1 VTLLKVEGLTKRFG
15 GLVAV
20 NKVDFE
26 VSQGSIVGIIGP
38 NGAGKTTLFNLISG
52 TLPPTEGKIAFDG
65 TDITGWRPYNI
76 ARQGVTRTFQ
86 TTALFE
92 ELPSWV
98 NLVIGYR
105 MRTKTGLWDSILRTP
120 RFRRERKATTEKVA
134 EVIGFTGLG
143 EYAQMTA
150 GDLPQ
155 EAQKRLAIAV
165 ALMGEPKLLLL
176 DEPTGG
182 VGLGETEDIIALIN
196 KIRDKGITV
205 CVIEHKMRM
214 IMNLVDK
221 IVALNF
227 GVKLAEGPPDMVCED
242 PSVIEAYLGE
252 CIA

>member
-1 VTLLKVEGLTKRFG
+1 MTLLKVEGLTKRFG

-52 TLPPTEGKIAFDG
+52 SLPPTEGKISFEG

-120 RFRRERKATTEKVA
+120 RFRRERKATTQKVA

>member
-1 VTLLKVEGLTKRFG
+1 MLLEVKALTKRFG

-20 NKVDFE
+20 NKVDFDIE
-26 VSQGSIVGIIGP
+26 EGSIVGIIGP

-52 TLPPTEGKIAFDG
+52 ALKPSEGRVILDCE
-65 TDITGWRPYNI
+65 DVTGWRPYNI
-76 ARQGVTRTFQ
+76 ARQGIARTFQ

-92 ELPSWV
+92 ELPAWV

-105 MRTKTGLWDSILRTP
+105 MRTRSGLWDALLMTP
-120 RFRRERKATTEKVA
+120 RGRREKKEASRKVMEILAL
-134 EVIGFTGLG
+134 TGLG
-143 EYAQMTA
+143 EFADQPA
-150 GDLPQ
+150 GSIPQ

-165 ALMGEPKLLLL
+165 ALMGEPRLLFL

-182 VGLGETEDIIALIN
+182 VGPGETEGIIDLIN
-196 KIRDKGITV
+196 RIRDMGITV

-227 GVKLAEGPPDMVCED
+227 GVKIAEGPPEKVCEE

>member
-20 NKVDFE
+20 NKVDFD
-26 VSQGSIVGIIGP
+26 VSEGSIVGIIGP

-52 TLPPTEGKIAFDG
+52 TLPPTEGRIVFEGEDV
-65 TDITGWRPYNI
+65 TGWKPYNA
-76 ARQGVTRTFQ
+76 ARKGVCRTFQ

-98 NLVIGYR
+98 NLVSGYR
-105 MRTKTGLWDSILRTP
+105 MRTKTGLFDSILRTP
-120 RFRRERKATTEKVA
+120 RFRRERKATAQKVA
-134 EVIGFTGLG
+134 EVIGFTGMG
-143 EYAQMTA
+143 EYAQMPA
-150 GDLPQ
+150 GSIPQ

-165 ALMGEPKLLLL
+165 ALMGEPRLILL

-196 KIRDKGITV
+196 KIRDTGVTV

>member
-26 VSQGSIVGIIGP
+26 ISQGSIVGIIGP

-52 TLPPTEGKIAFDG
+52 NLPPTEGNIVFDG

-105 MRTKTGLWDSILRTP
+105 MCTKTGLWDSILRTP

-182 VGLGETEDIIALIN
+182 VGLGETEDIITLIN

-227 GVKLAEGPPDMVCED
+227 GIKLADGPPDMVCED

>member
-1 VTLLKVEGLTKRFG
+1 MTLLKVEGLTKRFG

-26 VSQGSIVGIIGP
+26 ISRGSIVGIIGP

-52 TLPPTEGKIAFDG
+52 TLSPSEGRIIFEG
-65 TDITGWRPYNI
+65 EDITGWRPYNI
-76 ARQGVTRTFQ
+76 ARRGVARTFQ

-98 NLVIGYR
+98 NMIIGYR

-120 RFRRERKATTEKVA
+120 RFRRERKAAAEKVA
-134 EVIGFTGLG
+134 EVMGFTGLG
-143 EYAQMTA
+143 EYAEMAA

-165 ALMGEPKLLLL
+165 ALMGDPELLLL

-196 KIRDKGITV
+196 KIRDSGVTV

-227 GVKLAEGPPDMVCED
+227 GVKIAEGPPDKVCED